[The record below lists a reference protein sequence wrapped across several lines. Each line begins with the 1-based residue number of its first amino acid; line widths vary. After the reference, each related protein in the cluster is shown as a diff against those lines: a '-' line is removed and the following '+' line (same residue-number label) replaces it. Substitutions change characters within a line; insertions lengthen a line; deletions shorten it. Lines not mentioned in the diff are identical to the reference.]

1 MIVDDA
7 SSTDD
12 TVAMLG
18 RLAAVQYIDPVDTL
32 RGDGLELQNQQHQA
46 EDGGVDRGYR

>member
-12 TVAMLG
+12 TVAVLD
-18 RLAAVQYIDPVDTL
+18 RLAAVQYIDPVEPL
-32 RGDGLELQNQQHQA
+32 RSDGLELQNQQHQA
-46 EDGGVDRGYR
+46 KDGGVDCGYR